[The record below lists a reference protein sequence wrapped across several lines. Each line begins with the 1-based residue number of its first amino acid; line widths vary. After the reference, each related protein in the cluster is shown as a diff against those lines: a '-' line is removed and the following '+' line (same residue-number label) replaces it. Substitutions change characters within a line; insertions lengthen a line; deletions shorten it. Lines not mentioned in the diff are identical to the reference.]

1 MTSGLSQGSVLGP
14 LLFVTV
20 YDLDENEQ
28 GRVSK
33 FADYIKV
40 GGVIDSEDGFQRLQ
54 HWIGYLS
61 GLRNG

>member
-14 LLFVTV
+14 LLFVAV

-40 GGVIDSEDGFQRLQ
+40 GGVIDSEDGY